1 MKTRIIGLLF
11 LVFMLLFTLLNFS
24 NCNPANGDS
33 VEIETEREPTI
44 EYGIVTD
51 SFKVIKGLIKPGQVL
66 GEILY
71 LNHIDHPEIDQ
82 IVKKSKGIFD
92 VRRAKAGQPY
102 TVLCTNDSNAIA
114 QYFIYEES
122 HIN

>member
-11 LVFMLLFTLLNFS
+11 LVSLLVFTLLNFS

-33 VEIETEREPTI
+33 VQIETQSEPTI
-44 EYGIVTD
+44 EYRIVTD

-82 IVKKSKGIFD
+82 IVKKSKGIFAAFFACS
-92 VRRAKAGQPY
+92 VKN
-102 TVLCTNDSNAIA
+102 L
-114 QYFIYEES
+114 YFQLR
-122 HIN
+122 

>member
-11 LVFMLLFTLLNFS
+11 LVSLLLFTLLNFS

-33 VEIETEREPTI
+33 VKIENEREPTI

-51 SFKVIKGLIKPGQVL
+51 SFKVVIGLIKPGQVL

-71 LNHIDHPEIDQ
+71 LNHIDHREIDL
-82 IVKKSKGIFD
+82 IVKILITMLIKKDLII
-92 VRRAKAGQPY
+92 KIQPKMQLDLIVK
-102 TVLCTNDSNAIA
+102 TQIIMLKLIIDKT
-114 QYFIYEES
+114 
-122 HIN
+122 